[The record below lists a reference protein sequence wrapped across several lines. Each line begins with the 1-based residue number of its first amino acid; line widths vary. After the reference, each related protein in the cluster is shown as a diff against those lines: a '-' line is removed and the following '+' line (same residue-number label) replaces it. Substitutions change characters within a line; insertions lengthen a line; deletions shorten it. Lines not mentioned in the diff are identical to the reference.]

1 MEDAVSPACR
11 SEVAWVLVVASGVL
25 AIGTA
30 SIDVRR
36 VPLLLVPLSFLLAAY
51 GAGACLAR
59 AYGEIDREALCPAS
73 RLVIRLG
80 VGIAG
85 LSFVVAVTA
94 MCGGLWFALIVILP
108 CAAVGSWSL
117 VQTVRNLGHGPHLV
131 RPALAGSVLGAAW
144 LVAWLWATIP
154 PTFFDE
160 LVYHLVIPQRALATG
175 RLEGAPWVFYTL
187 MPHASD
193 VLLAWGMAFAGD
205 LGARATQF
213 SMWIVC
219 SLAAW
224 ALAHALAES
233 CASARGAVLAACA
246 LAASPTVWFLATL
259 PFAELWLATAVL
271 IGGIILVKPGPYT
284 RPWLALG
291 LLLGLAATLKLTG
304 LVWVAAA
311 VAAALAMRWTW
322 TEALKAGLT
331 AWVAVLPWW
340 LHAFRSTGNPVYP
353 LAYRWMGGTG
363 WSDDNQARLLADLP
377 YGSGSLGLEGILRL
391 PVEILQHPERFGSA
405 GDAGALA
412 VLSTGFLLAMP
423 VLSRLA
429 RVDTRHRRWS
439 DAGAVFVL
447 IAGTCWVLTTPTVR
461 FFAPALAVGL
471 ASLAAIGLRL
481 RGHAQAL
488 MMALLGVAGVLGA
501 QSFLS
506 QHMQVFS
513 SDRIALGQET
523 RESFLSRNLEHFHAA
538 AFVRATLPPDARV
551 LFIGET
557 RPYHF
562 ARAGIAPSAMDSH
575 PLSRWVAEA
584 SSPEALAARLA
595 REGITHVVLNVREFH
610 RLHKSYGYLVFRGQE
625 AEEQDRRLKALPR
638 ALKLLFQRNGVYVFE
653 VPRLQDER
661 STADAH

>member
-1 MEDAVSPACR
+1 MEDSISPASR
-11 SEVAWVLVVASGVL
+11 SEVVWVLVVASGVL

-30 SIDVRR
+30 SIDTRR
-36 VPLLLVPLSFLLAAY
+36 VLLLLVPLSFLLAAY
-51 GAGACLAR
+51 GAGSWLAR
-59 AYGEIDREALCPAS
+59 VCRESDREARCPAS
-73 RLVIRLG
+73 RLVTRLG
-80 VGIAG
+80 LGVAG
-85 LSFVVAVTA
+85 LSFTVAVMA
-94 MCGGLWFALIVILP
+94 MGGGLWFTPVVVLP
-108 CAAVGSWSL
+108 SIAVGLWSL
-117 VQTVRNLGHGPHLV
+117 VQTLRSLGRGPHLA
-131 RPALAGSVLGAAW
+131 RATLAGLVLGTAW

-175 RLEGAPWVFYTL
+175 RLEDTPWVFYTL

-205 LGARATQF
+205 LGARATHF

-224 ALAHALAES
+224 ALAHAFAGS
-233 CASARGAVLAACA
+233 CASARGAVLVVSA

-259 PFAELWLATAVL
+259 PYAELWLATAVL
-271 IGGIILVKPGPYT
+271 ISGLILVNPDLYM

-311 VAAALAMRWTW
+311 LAAALTMRWTW
-322 TEALKAGLT
+322 MEALKAGLT
-331 AWVAVLPWW
+331 AWGSVLPWW
-340 LHAFRSTGNPVYP
+340 LRAYRSTGNPVYP
-353 LAYRWMGGTG
+353 LAYRWLGGTG
-363 WSDDNQARLLADLP
+363 WNDENQARLLADLP
-377 YGSGSLGLEGILRL
+377 YGSASLGAEGLLRL
-391 PVEILQHPERFGSA
+391 PVDILQHPERFGSA
-405 GDAGALA
+405 GDAGAVA
-412 VLSTGFLLAMP
+412 VLSTGVLLAMP
-423 VLSRLA
+423 VLSRLVC
-429 RVDTRHRRWS
+429 RDPCRQRWG

-461 FFAPALAVGL
+461 FFAPVLALGL
-471 ASLAAIGLRL
+471 ASLAAIGLHL
-481 RGHAQAL
+481 RGYAQAL
-488 MMALLGVAGVLGA
+488 MMTLVGVAGVLGT

-506 QHMQVFS
+506 QHVQVFS

-523 RESFLSRNLEHFHAA
+523 RHSFLSRTLEHFHAA
-538 AFVRATLPPDARV
+538 EFVRATLPSDARV

-562 ARAGIAPSAMDSH
+562 ARAGIAPSAMDFH

-584 SSPEALAARLA
+584 SSPETLAARLA

-610 RLHKSYGYLVFRGQE
+610 RLHKSYGYLAFRGQE

-638 ALKLLFQRNGVYVFE
+638 VLKPLFQRNGVYVFE
-653 VPRLQDER
+653 VPR
-661 STADAH
+661 

>member
-1 MEDAVSPACR
+1 MEDAVSLAYR
-11 SEVAWVLVVASGVL
+11 SQVAWVLVVASGVL
-25 AIGTA
+25 AIGTT
-30 SIDVRR
+30 SIDAQRAL
-36 VPLLLVPLSFLLAAY
+36 LLLVPLSFLLAAY
-51 GAGACLAR
+51 GAGTGLAWV
-59 AYGEIDREALCPAS
+59 YGEIGRPALCPAS
-73 RLVIRLG
+73 RLATRLG

-94 MCGGLWFALIVILP
+94 MGGGLWFASVLILP
-108 CAAVGSWSL
+108 CVAVGAWNL
-117 VQTVRNLGHGPHLV
+117 LRAIRNLGPLPRLV
-131 RPALAGSVLGAAW
+131 EPAAAGLVLGAAW

-175 RLEGAPWVFYTL
+175 RLEAAPWVFYTL

-205 LGARATQF
+205 LGARATHF
-213 SMWIVC
+213 SIWIVC

-224 ALAHALAES
+224 ALAHTFADS
-233 CASARGAVLAACA
+233 CASARGAVLAVCA

-271 IGGIILVKPGPYT
+271 IGGVILVQPDPYT

-291 LLLGLAATLKLTG
+291 LLLGLAASLKLTG
-304 LVWVAAA
+304 VVWVAAA
-311 VAAALAMRWTW
+311 LAAALAMRWTW
-322 TEALKAGLT
+322 TEALKAGLA

-353 LAYRWMGGTG
+353 LAYRWLGGTG
-363 WSDDNQARLLADLP
+363 WSDENQARLLADLP
-377 YGSGSLGLEGILRL
+377 YGSGSLGPQGILRL
-391 PVEILQHPERFGSA
+391 PVEMLQHPERFGSA

-412 VLSTGFLLAMP
+412 ILSTGALLAMP

-429 RVDTRHRRWS
+429 RRDSRYRRWG

-481 RGHAQAL
+481 RGYAQAL
-488 MMALLGVAGVLGA
+488 MMALLGVAGVVGT
-501 QSFLS
+501 QSFLN
-506 QHMQVFS
+506 QHIQVFS

-523 RESFLSRNLEHFHAA
+523 RHSFLSRNLEHFYAA
-538 AFVRATLPPDARV
+538 EFVRAALPPDARV

-557 RPYHF
+557 RAYHF

-584 SSPEALAARLA
+584 SSPEALAVRLA

-610 RLHKSYGYLVFRGQE
+610 RLHKSYGYLAFRGQE

-638 ALKLLFQRNGVYVFE
+638 ALKPLFQRNGVYVFE
-653 VPRLQDER
+653 VPRPQDEK
-661 STADAH
+661 SPADAS

>member
-1 MEDAVSPACR
+1 MENAISPAHR

-30 SIDVRR
+30 SIDARR

-51 GAGACLAR
+51 GAGTCLAR
-59 AYGEIDREALCPAS
+59 VCGEIDREAHCPIFG
-73 RLVIRLG
+73 LVMRLG

-85 LSFVVAVTA
+85 LSFVVAVMA
-94 MCGGLWFALIVILP
+94 MGGGLWFASVVLLP
-108 CAAVGSWSL
+108 CLTVGLWSL
-117 VQTVRNLGHGPHLV
+117 VQTVRHWGRGPHLV
-131 RPALAGSVLGAAW
+131 RPALAGLVLGAAW

-160 LVYHLVIPQRALATG
+160 LVYHLVIPQRALETG

-193 VLLAWGMAFAGD
+193 LLLAWGMAFAGD
-205 LGARATQF
+205 LGARATHF
-213 SMWIVC
+213 SVWIVC

-224 ALAHALAES
+224 AMAHALADS
-233 CASARGAVLAACA
+233 CASARGAVLAVCA

-259 PFAELWLATAVL
+259 PFAELWLATAIL
-271 IGGIILVKPGPYT
+271 ISGLVLVKPDRYT

-311 VAAALAMRWTW
+311 LAAALAMRWTW
-322 TEALKAGLT
+322 MEALRAGLV
-331 AWVAVLPWW
+331 AWVAVIPWW
-340 LHAFRSTGNPVYP
+340 LHAYRSTGNPVYP
-353 LAYRWMGGTG
+353 LAYRWLGGTG

-377 YGSGSLGLEGILRL
+377 YGSANLGAEDILRL
-391 PVEILQHPERFGSA
+391 PGEMLQHPERFGSA
-405 GDAGALA
+405 GDAGVLA
-412 VLSTGFLLAMP
+412 VLSTGLLLAMP
-423 VLSRLA
+423 ILSRLA
-429 RVDTRHRRWS
+429 RRDTRHQRWG

-471 ASLAAIGLRL
+471 ASLAAIGLCL
-481 RGHAQAL
+481 RGYAQAL
-488 MMALLGVAGVLGA
+488 MMALVGVAGVLGA

-506 QHMQVFS
+506 QHVQVFS
-513 SDRIALGQET
+513 SDRIALGRET
-523 RESFLSRNLEHFHAA
+523 RHSFLSRNLEHFHAA
-538 AFVRATLPPDARV
+538 EFVRAALPPDARV

-575 PLSRWVAEA
+575 PLSQWVAEA

-610 RLHKSYGYLVFRGQE
+610 RLHKSYGYLAFRGQE

-638 ALKLLFQRNGVYVFE
+638 ALKPLFQRNGVYVFE
-653 VPRLQDER
+653 VPRRQE
-661 STADAH
+661 

>member
-1 MEDAVSPACR
+1 MEDVVSPAYR
-11 SEVAWVLVVASGVL
+11 SEAAWVLVVASGVL

-30 SIDVRR
+30 SIDAQR

-51 GAGACLAR
+51 GAGAWFAR
-59 AYGEIDREALCPAS
+59 VCGEIDRKARCPVFG
-73 RLVIRLG
+73 LVTRLG
-80 VGIAG
+80 LGVAG
-85 LSFVVAVTA
+85 LSFAVTLMA
-94 MCGGLWFALIVILP
+94 MGGGLWFTPVVVLP
-108 CAAVGSWSL
+108 SIAVGLRSL
-117 VQTVRNLGHGPHLV
+117 MQTVRNLGHGPPPM
-131 RPALAGSVLGAAW
+131 RPALAGLVLGAAW

-175 RLEGAPWVFYTL
+175 RLEDTPWVFYTL

-205 LGARATQF
+205 LGARATHF

-224 ALAHALAES
+224 ALAHALAGS
-233 CASARGAVLAACA
+233 CASVRGAALAVCA

-271 IGGIILVKPGPYT
+271 ISSLILVRPDRYT

-311 VAAALAMRWTW
+311 LAAALVVRWTW
-322 TEALKAGLT
+322 TEALKAGLA
-331 AWVAVLPWW
+331 AWGAVLPWW
-340 LHAFRSTGNPVYP
+340 LRAFRSTGNPVYP
-353 LAYRWMGGTG
+353 LAYRWLGGTG
-363 WSDDNQARLLADLP
+363 WNDENQARLLADLP
-377 YGSGSLGLEGILRL
+377 YGSASLGAADLLCL
-391 PVEILQHPERFGSA
+391 PFDILQHPEQFGSA
-405 GDAGALA
+405 GDAGAVA
-412 VLSTGFLLAMP
+412 VLSTGVLLAMP

-429 RVDTRHRRWS
+429 RRDTRHQRWG

-461 FFAPALAVGL
+461 FFAPVLALGL

-481 RGHAQAL
+481 RGYAQAF
-488 MMALLGVAGVLGA
+488 MITLLGVAGVLGA
-501 QSFLS
+501 QSFLN

-513 SDRIALGQET
+513 SDRIALGRET
-523 RESFLSRNLEHFHAA
+523 RHSFLSRNLEHFHAA
-538 AFVRATLPPDARV
+538 EFVRAALPPDARV

-562 ARAGIAPSAMDSH
+562 ARAGIAPSAMDFH
-575 PLSRWVAEA
+575 PLSQWVAEA
-584 SSPEALAARLA
+584 SSPETLAARLA
-595 REGITHVVLNVREFH
+595 EEEITHVVLNVREFH
-610 RLHKSYGYLVFRGQE
+610 RLHKAYGYLAFRGQE

-653 VPRLQDER
+653 VPRQQE
-661 STADAH
+661 